1 MPRLAIAL
9 VLATA
14 LLYPA
19 GADAAGA
26 GGGRTRA
33 PAVASRATRL
43 ASRRPPVA
51 VALKVAERY
60 WGATPCDGEVAIEA
74 AAAVPLGME
83 SGTDAWV
90 TFESSAG
97 ADNLLAPAAT
107 YTACKIGLARWQ
119 WPDAVAMR
127 SDWGMFCLT
136 VTHEVGHLLG
146 HPHSLAKGSVMAPVF
161 TDESD
166 VPAICRKQ
174 PA

>member
-1 MPRLAIAL
+1 MSRLAIAL

-19 GADAAGA
+19 GAAAAGA
-26 GGGRTRA
+26 GSGRPRA
-33 PAVASRATRL
+33 PATTSRATRL

-51 VALKVAERY
+51 VALTVAERY
-60 WGATPCDGEVAIEA
+60 WGATPCDGEVTIEA
-74 AAAVPLGME
+74 AAPVPAGMA

-90 TFESSAG
+90 TFDSSAG

-107 YTACKIGLARWQ
+107 YTVCKIGLARWQ
-119 WPDAVAMR
+119 WPDAATMR

-136 VTHEVGHLLG
+136 VVHEVGHLLG

-166 VPAICRKQ
+166 VPAICRKH